1 MTKTKTRAAYGGLK
15 MKVEDTGRERPAQ
28 DPAGAAKGQAGAGRR
43 ARGCDAPQPPPTQV
57 VWWLRVDEIAPS
69 PYQTRAHEAD
79 GDLDGL
85 AASIRTSGVINP
97 LTVRRRDGASGR
109 LPWELVAGH
118 RRLAAA
124 RLAGLAEVPCLVT
137 EMDDAQARLANVI
150 ENLQRK
156 DLGPLEQA
164 DGVAALTESGKT
176 APEIAEML
184 GVSERWVFRRRKLSA
199 LLPEWR
205 GIIAEKGAGQVFCE
219 RLAALPRAAQ
229 KALLKTDLKKNPD
242 HAFIPSC
249 LWRAGVREVE
259 KMPWA
264 AARPEWCAGCE
275 DAVDGA
281 EIEDGRGFFDDEF
294 LCGDPACL
302 KRKVKKWVDECRAQ
316 AARELPPDA
325 PPPIDVESE
334 WHLPYDSRLDK
345 PDVKKGITQAYVVA
359 EGPEAGKVLWG
370 RPPAADGA
378 ADGAADEAPEI
389 PGRREELAR
398 IRAVQELA
406 REKAE
411 RNEGGVSLMAAL
423 GMHLVYC
430 WFFEARTR
438 DRRKRLEKAEAEISG
453 PQEEATAFL
462 LGLVADEL
470 QPYIDEHHYLFGE
483 EPPVSNWIGEA
494 EWLRETFGIT
504 EEEIAARIEKDGAGA
519 DGGSR
524 TQGLGGHENDDGLD
538 EDDDRDEDEDE
549 GGGDE

>member
-205 GIIAEKGAGQVFCE
+205 KIIAKKGAGQVFCE
-219 RLAALPRAAQ
+219 RLAALPPAAQ
-229 KALLKTDLKKNPD
+229 KALLKTDLKDDPH
-242 HAFIPSC
+242 HALIPSS
-249 LWRAGVREVE
+249 LWRAGVREVG

-264 AARPEWCAGCE
+264 AARPDWCAGCA

-281 EIEDGRGFFDDEF
+281 EIEDDGGFFDDEL

-302 KRKVKKWVDECRAQ
+302 KRKLQKWVDECRAQ

-334 WHLPYDSRLDK
+334 WHLPHDVRSGK
-345 PDVKKGITQAYVVA
+345 PDIKKGITQAYVIT

-370 RPPAADGA
+370 KPPSADEA
-378 ADGAADEAPEI
+378 PDEAPEI

-398 IRAVQELA
+398 IVAIQALA
-406 REKAE
+406 MEKAKKGE
-411 RNEGGVSLMAAL
+411 GVSLMAAL
-423 GMHLVYC
+423 RMHLVYRG
-430 WFFEARTR
+430 FFEAGTR
-438 DRRKRLEKAEAEISG
+438 DRRKRLEKAEAEIG
-453 PQEEATAFL
+453 DPGAATAFL
-462 LGLVADEL
+462 LGLVAPYLE
-470 QPYIDEHHYLFGE
+470 PYIPRHDYLRRE
-483 EPPVSNWIGEA
+483 KPPAENWMGEA
-494 EWLRETFGIT
+494 EWLRVMFGIG
-504 EEEIAARIEKDGAGA
+504 EKEIAARIEKDGAGA